1 MRITKDKARQLL
13 KEFSL
18 RATAPR
24 IAVLRALASSADP
37 LSHTEVLKHLG
48 KTECDPATIYRSLVK
63 LRDVGLATVV
73 SRAEGIDRYAFTP
86 KQNEGHS
93 HPHFLCE
100 DCGRV
105 ACLPTEL
112 AESISVKG
120 PWARSIQNALVQFRG
135 ECPDCID
142 HSRKDR

>member
-48 KTECDPATIYRSLVK
+48 KTECDPATTYRSLVK

-93 HPHFLCE
+93 HPP
-100 DCGRV
+100 
-105 ACLPTEL
+105 LPL
-112 AESISVKG
+112 RRLWSSRLPSNG
-120 PWARSIQNALVQFRG
+120 ARRIN
-135 ECPDCID
+135 ID
-142 HSRKDR
+142 EGAMG